1 MTEPSDEQT
10 TTEPVKTEIPQLK
23 KKSVGG
29 WLLFLCLVL
38 AIISPLMTLYSLVT
52 SFAELEPQFVTYPGF
67 KTLFYVDTVLST
79 ILMIFS
85 IRAGV
90 SLWKVLPGAVTRAKN
105 YLYLYAS
112 YIAVSSII
120 PFVVGLPSM
129 FTEAM
134 TPIVLTNIIRSVI
147 FFSVW
152 LAYLNKSK
160 RVKET
165 FELDKPLIFE
175 NDGKTMDL
183 S

>member
-1 MTEPSDEQT
+1 
-10 TTEPVKTEIPQLK
+10 
-23 KKSVGG
+23 
-29 WLLFLCLVL
+29 
-38 AIISPLMTLYSLVT
+38 
-52 SFAELEPQFVTYPGF
+52 
-67 KTLFYVDTVLST
+67 
-79 ILMIFS
+79 
-85 IRAGV
+85 
-90 SLWKVLPGAVTRAKN
+90 
-105 YLYLYAS
+105 
-112 YIAVSSII
+112 
-120 PFVVGLPSM
+120 VGLPSM

>member
-1 MTEPSDEQT
+1 MTEPTNEQT
-10 TTEPVKTEIPQLK
+10 TAEPRKTEIPELK

-29 WLLFLCLVL
+29 WLLLFCIVL
-38 AIISPLMTLYSLVT
+38 TIISPLLTLYSLVT
-52 SFAELEPQFVTYPGF
+52 SFAELEPHFVNYSGF
-67 KTLFYVDTVLST
+67 KTLFYLDTVLST

-85 IRAGV
+85 IRAGI
-90 SLWKVLPGAVTRAKN
+90 SLWKVLPRAVNRAKN

-112 YIAVSSII
+112 YIGISSII
-120 PFVVGLPSM
+120 PFVVGLPSR

-147 FFSVW
+147 FFSIW

-165 FELDKPLIFE
+165 FELDKSLILD
-175 NDGKTMDL
+175 NDEKTIDL